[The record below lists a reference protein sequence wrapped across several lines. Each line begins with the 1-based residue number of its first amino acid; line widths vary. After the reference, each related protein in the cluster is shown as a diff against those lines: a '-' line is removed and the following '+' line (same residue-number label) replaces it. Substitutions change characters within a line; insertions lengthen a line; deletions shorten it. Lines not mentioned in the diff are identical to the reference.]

1 MTQLNG
7 LAKQAGNNKLFGLD
21 HLRTLAITLVFFF
34 HYQLF
39 QHPEWVRQ
47 AGSFGWTGVDLFFVL
62 SGYLIAGQLF
72 SRIAQGKCLAMGEF
86 YFKRAFRIL
95 PAYLVIL
102 TLYFCLPAFRERE
115 ALPPLWK
122 FLTFTQNFGLD
133 LRQQGTFSHAWS
145 LCIEEQF
152 YLLLPLIM
160 LTFLFFR
167 AGKKAVYLLLF
178 LFILGI
184 VVRIGS
190 WFGQVLPFQDTDV
203 FWVEWYKWIYYPFQT
218 RLDGLLVGVSLAGL
232 FQFYPGV
239 RDRITRQG
247 NLLLLIG
254 LGLIAVAYFFCSDPM
269 SLHASVFGFPLVAI
283 AYGTLVAAA
292 VSPSCILYK
301 FNGKISAHIAAL
313 SYAIYLSHKG
323 VIHLSQQLFM
333 KWGIAGES
341 NLMFFL
347 CIVMTLLGALV
358 LRYTIEKPF
367 LKARDYILQKR
378 RAGREQLPVRMRA

>member
-1 MTQLNG
+1 
-7 LAKQAGNNKLFGLD
+7 
-21 HLRTLAITLVFFF
+21 
-34 HYQLF
+34 
-39 QHPEWVRQ
+39 
-47 AGSFGWTGVDLFFVL
+47 
-62 SGYLIAGQLF
+62 
-72 SRIAQGKCLAMGEF
+72 
-86 YFKRAFRIL
+86 
-95 PAYLVIL
+95 
-102 TLYFCLPAFRERE
+102 
-115 ALPPLWK
+115 
-122 FLTFTQNFGLD
+122 
-133 LRQQGTFSHAWS
+133 
-145 LCIEEQF
+145 
-152 YLLLPLIM
+152 M

-247 NLLLLIG
+247 D
-254 LGLIAVAYFFCSDPM
+254 V
-269 SLHASVFGFPLVAI
+269 
-283 AYGTLVAAA
+283 
-292 VSPSCILYK
+292 
-301 FNGKISAHIAAL
+301 
-313 SYAIYLSHKG
+313 IYLSHKG